1 MTGQEERGRLEG
13 RPFVFS
19 TLGAVV
25 GATFRRHNLPKPRCK
40 FRKDFINA
48 TLSCGFYKPLELCRI
63 SSSRSLLSLCYD
75 FCH

>member
-1 MTGQEERGRLEG
+1 MVKKKKGRLEG

-19 TLGAVV
+19 TLGVVV

-40 FRKDFINA
+40 FLKGFINA
-48 TLSCGFYKPLELCRI
+48 ALSCGFYKPLELCWI
-63 SSSRSLLSLCYD
+63 SSSRSLLSLRYD